1 MPENEKSRVWLP
13 PTNEEVM
20 LMIETYLL
28 NIIYLLFT
36 ALVAVSIIAIALV
49 IVIAIILSK

>member
-1 MPENEKSRVWLP
+1 MSENEKSRVWLP

>member
-28 NIIYLLFT
+28 NIIYLLYT
-36 ALVAVSIIAIALV
+36 ALVAVSIVAIALI